1 MEQVRVGVIGV
12 GRMGQRHCRV
22 FSNMRKA
29 QLVGVYDINAT
40 IGQQVAKQYE
50 VPYYSEINDLLDN
63 ADAICLATP
72 TKYHYELAV
81 HCLNSKKHLMIE
93 KPIAESEEEAWKLA
107 NLAEQSGLIVQVG
120 HVERFNPAYLELK
133 NILED
138 LHPLVINFNRLS
150 PYQGSNK
157 DVDVILDLM
166 IHDTNL
172 VVDLLGRDP
181 QYLEAYGLTTYSGK
195 IDHGMAHIGFEKGPI
210 VSLTASRITENKVR
224 RIEATCREAYVDCD
238 LLNKSISIYRF
249 TIGEYQN
256 SNGKRGVKYRQE
268 SIVERINVPTF
279 EPLFLELQHFADAV
293 IDNRTPSVNAM
304 DGYKAMKLALD
315 ISNIINERLVNMDR
329 RLKPRELAVAVNS

>member
-29 QLVGVYDINAT
+29 QLVGVYDINPT
-40 IGQQVAKQYE
+40 IGKQVAKQYE
-50 VPYYSEINDLLDN
+50 VPYYSDIDDLLN
-63 ADAICLATP
+63 SLDAVCLATP
-72 TKYHYELAV
+72 TMYHYELAL
-81 HCLNSKKHLMIE
+81 HCLNRKKHLMIE
-93 KPIAESEEEAWKLA
+93 KPIAESEEEAQHLA

-120 HVERFNPAYLELK
+120 HIERFNPAYIELK

-138 LHPLVINFNRLS
+138 LHPLVINFHRLS

-172 VVDLLGRDP
+172 VLDLLGKDP
-181 QYLEAYGLTTYSGK
+181 QYIEAYGLTTYSGK

-210 VSLTASRITENKVR
+210 VSITASRVTENKVR

-238 LLNKSISIYRF
+238 LLNKSISIHRF

-279 EPLFLELQHFADAV
+279 EPLFLELQHFVDAV
-293 IDNRTPSVNAM
+293 LENRTPSVNAM
-304 DGYKAMKLALD
+304 DGYKAMKLALE
-315 ISNIINERLVNMDR
+315 IRNIINERLVNMDR
-329 RLKPRELAVAVNS
+329 RSKPRELAVAVKS